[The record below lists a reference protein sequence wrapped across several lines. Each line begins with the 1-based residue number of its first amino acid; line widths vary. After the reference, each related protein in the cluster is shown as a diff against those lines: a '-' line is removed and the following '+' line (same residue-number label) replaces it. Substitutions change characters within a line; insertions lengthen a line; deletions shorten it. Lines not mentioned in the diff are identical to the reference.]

1 MAIKDSD
8 AVDPSLSFEN
18 DIVPEFLASDSTA
31 AGNRPHSLSEY
42 YKEGGKVPTASP
54 ANDRI
59 PLSGSISFH
68 DFYGAVNLIE
78 ATIDLDDLG
87 SYGQLNT
94 DLYEKANSITGE
106 GNLSDR
112 SVAIGT
118 PFVFTISS
126 DFDQTQTSYFFF
138 KVIAYELRTG
148 GNFSNLTIINNGII
162 AGQGASAGTGSG
174 YTLEAKA
181 GINVT
186 HPMGSLTIINNN
198 FIASGGRHGASVT
211 TNLSANQNDNMTGQI
226 RAGGGGGQGG
236 GYGMSSGFFGS
247 PPTTSDTASAGARN
261 LAGGS
266 SSSGGSSSGSL
277 GNNDRISVGTA
288 SGGAGSAGG
297 GNGGAA
303 CGAIQDNQS
312 SENGREWSI
321 RGASGGGSSL
331 TSVSGS
337 SGSVSGTT
345 SSSDGSRWEGD
356 HATGVGQGGGAWATG
371 TKSSIHG
378 TSNASSYTLTN
389 NGTIK

>member
-8 AVDPSLSFEN
+8 AVDTSLSFEN

-31 AGNRPHSLSEY
+31 TGNRPHSLSEY

-78 ATIDLDDLG
+78 VTIDLDDLG

-126 DFDQTQTSYFFF
+126 DFDQTQTSQFFF

-162 AGQGASAGTGSG
+162 AGKGADAGTGSG

-186 HPMGSLTIINNN
+186 I
-198 FIASGGRHGASVT
+198 F
-211 TNLSANQNDNMTGQI
+211 
-226 RAGGGGGQGG
+226 
-236 GYGMSSGFFGS
+236 
-247 PPTTSDTASAGARN
+247 
-261 LAGGS
+261 
-266 SSSGGSSSGSL
+266 
-277 GNNDRISVGTA
+277 
-288 SGGAGSAGG
+288 
-297 GNGGAA
+297 
-303 CGAIQDNQS
+303 
-312 SENGREWSI
+312 
-321 RGASGGGSSL
+321 
-331 TSVSGS
+331 
-337 SGSVSGTT
+337 
-345 SSSDGSRWEGD
+345 
-356 HATGVGQGGGAWATG
+356 
-371 TKSSIHG
+371 
-378 TSNASSYTLTN
+378 
-389 NGTIK
+389 